1 MKLCTMIVTVVPT
14 VCEKKS
20 KVTMKE
26 VNFQQHFSPNH
37 SVGLDYCLNQMPA
50 FGHFVVA
57 QNVVNDCSE
66 CIPHFGASSY

>member
-1 MKLCTMIVTVVPT
+1 MELICTMIVTVVPK

-26 VNFQQHFSPNH
+26 VNFQQHVSLSH
-37 SVGLDYCLNQMPA
+37 SIGLDYYLNQMPA

-57 QNVVNDCSE
+57 QQVVYD
-66 CIPHFGASSY
+66 